1 MDISTG
7 WKFIK
12 SIRARKSGFIRLRY
26 DYLLNLRNDK
36 TLKAT
41 IMELPDSVNI
51 VAITKDQQIL
61 MVRQYRFGIQQNT
74 IELPGGLLDP
84 NEDHA
89 VAARRELLE
98 ETGFTGGTWE
108 YMGKFASLPGFISGW
123 IHSYVA
129 IGVEKTH
136 DLVQDDG
143 ENIAVTQVSIAEAR
157 QMLAENAFAHPHAFV
172 PLARVVGVEKW
183 KG

>member
-1 MDISTG
+1 MENIG

-12 SIRARKSGFIRLRY
+12 SIRARKSGFFKLRY

-51 VAITKDQQIL
+51 VAITQDQKIL
-61 MVRQYRFGIQQNT
+61 MVRQYRFGIQENT

-89 VAARRELLE
+89 TAARRELLE
-98 ETGFTGGTWE
+98 ETGFTGGNWQ

-129 IGVEKTH
+129 VGVEKTH

-143 ENIAVTQVSIAEAR
+143 ENIAVVQVPIAEAR
-157 QMLAENAFAHPHAFV
+157 QMLADNAFAHPHAFV
-172 PLARVVGVEKW
+172 PLARVIGVKALDE
-183 KG
+183 